1 MKSKDYEYIPPEGD
15 YKISENRKQ
24 ELIKLINNQVRKGF
38 IAHHQILNIGQT
50 DEELDFLYDW
60 LDNNNI
66 EIRGINGTISGEIDN
81 YTHIPKM
88 GQSFMP
94 ETLDDAEQERLFWEL
109 NSFSPQD
116 IQNKNPKYVK
126 TREKLIERNMRLAK
140 WVASWKGIT
149 KIPMSLEDK
158 HQLAYL
164 GLISAVDHF
173 DPSLGFKFSTY
184 ATKAIYR
191 RIIREAYREDEST
204 KQNITANE
212 QLAMMKEIKDQ
223 IFLNLHREATYS
235 EIADILGISTDKV
248 KELETLMAL
257 QEKDSLEQIEEDK
270 KDQET
275 IYGDLSDSDT
285 IVKVD
290 DGYIQDGVYLDE
302 EEALPVGF
310 RKSDRTEDKA
320 MVHSLQLLVE
330 QVLSTLTPREDLV
343 LMVKNQKHETL

>member
-116 IQNKNPKYVK
+116 IQNKNPKYIK
-126 TREKLIERNMRLAK
+126 TRE
-140 WVASWKGIT
+140 
-149 KIPMSLEDK
+149 
-158 HQLAYL
+158 
-164 GLISAVDHF
+164 
-173 DPSLGFKFSTY
+173 
-184 ATKAIYR
+184 
-191 RIIREAYREDEST
+191 
-204 KQNITANE
+204 
-212 QLAMMKEIKDQ
+212 
-223 IFLNLHREATYS
+223 NL
-235 EIADILGISTDKV
+235 
-248 KELETLMAL
+248 
-257 QEKDSLEQIEEDK
+257 
-270 KDQET
+270 
-275 IYGDLSDSDT
+275 
-285 IVKVD
+285 
-290 DGYIQDGVYLDE
+290 
-302 EEALPVGF
+302 
-310 RKSDRTEDKA
+310 
-320 MVHSLQLLVE
+320 
-330 QVLSTLTPREDLV
+330 
-343 LMVKNQKHETL
+343 